1 VSVRDG
7 LKSVNWT
14 TGMLLTPDHFQRQ
27 DDFVES
33 SFRWLLRYC
42 TPGSGLVGGGVR
54 VDGAHRVLGTCDPH
68 VEVSDDG
75 ATVRVS
81 VVQARGITP
90 DGEPVEVDRGSVVS
104 GDFARGELAGA
115 TELLVYLNVTG
126 EREAD
131 PESIGRDAANPN
143 QAAARRPRLQLLLG
157 AEADEAVS
165 SLVVGRIRRAAE
177 TLHFEVDGAFI
188 PACVSVSAHS
198 ALHSAWARIH
208 AEVVHL
214 SGRFAQLHR
223 MVARYVDQVA
233 RRGVDTRTDLD
244 VLAFVERAVLA
255 LDGCAYETMDPALAP
270 ARLFREIDRAGRRV
284 ALALDLSAATQLFF
298 TTLAGTDASYA
309 VLLEEERNSLAAQRQ
324 ISPRADLRESVA
336 RADATLVRLA
346 DLCQALEG
354 KYVDYRVN
362 RSVDSLRFLLD
373 RDGDHFYMAVAT
385 PGHPQREGDLLTFVF
400 SQMSLTGRHEYR
412 VVLLGDPQGISSWQ
426 VGEELWVD
434 LRVNSASGPGKPI
447 SRTAYCEVTGQRNF
461 AVNFDT
467 PPEIATLSGLQVTV
481 HPGHRVRGAILFQRR
496 LGLAAEATAASP
508 AAPLSVEAPEPVLL
522 PAGLEPEY
530 EAEPT
535 FRAPRIKLRRAR
547 P

>member
-1 VSVRDG
+1 MRDG

-14 TGMLLTPDHFQRQ
+14 TGMLLTPDHFRRQ
-27 DDFVES
+27 DEFVEGT
-33 SFRWLLRYC
+33 FGWLFRYC

-54 VDGAHRVLGTCDPH
+54 VDGAHRILGTCDPH

-75 ATVRVS
+75 AVVRVS

-90 DGEPVEVDRGSVVS
+90 DGEPVEVDRECVVS
-104 GDFARGELAGA
+104 GDFARGELACA

-131 PESIGRDAANPN
+131 PESIGCDPANPN

-157 AEADEAVS
+157 AGADEAVS

-188 PACVSVSAHS
+188 PACVSVAAHS

-244 VLAFVERAVLA
+244 VLAFVERTVLA

-298 TTLAGTDASYA
+298 TTLAGADASYA
-309 VLLEEERNSLAAQRQ
+309 VLLEEERNSLAAQRG

-336 RADATLVRLA
+336 RTDATLVRLA

-373 RDGDHFYMAVAT
+373 RDGEHFYMAVAT

-434 LRVNSASGPGKPI
+434 LRVNSAAGPGKPI
-447 SRTAYCEVTGQRNF
+447 SRTAYCEVAGQRNF

-467 PPEIATLSGLQVTV
+467 PPEVAAISGLQVTV
-481 HPGHRVRGAILFQRR
+481 HPGHRVRGAVLFQRR
-496 LGLAAEATAASP
+496 LGLAADATAAPVVPVEVP
-508 AAPLSVEAPEPVLL
+508 APVLL
-522 PAGLEPEY
+522 PAGPDPDY

-535 FRAPRIKLRRAR
+535 FPPRIKLRRSR

>member
-1 VSVRDG
+1 MHEG
-7 LKSVNWT
+7 LISVNWT
-14 TGMLLTPDHFQRQ
+14 TGMLLTPDHFRRQ
-27 DDFVES
+27 DGFVEE
-33 SFRWLLRYC
+33 SFGWLLRYC

-54 VDGAHRVLGTCDPH
+54 MDGAQRVLGAFDPH

-81 VVQARGITP
+81 VAQARGITP
-90 DGEPVEVDRGSVVS
+90 AGEAVEVHRGCVVR
-104 GDFARGELAGA
+104 GDFPRSELPGA
-115 TELLVYLNVTG
+115 TELLVHLHVTG

-131 PESIGRDAANPN
+131 PESIGRDPANPN
-143 QAAARRPRLQLLLG
+143 QAAARRPRLRLLLG
-157 AEADEAVS
+157 AEADDAVR
-165 SLVVGRIRRAAE
+165 SLVVARIRRAAE
-177 TLHFEVDGAFI
+177 TLHFEVDGTFI
-188 PACVSVSAHS
+188 PACVSVAAHS

-223 MVARYVDQVA
+223 MAARYVDQVA

-244 VLAFVERAVLA
+244 ILAFVERAVLA

-270 ARLFREIDRAGRRV
+270 ARFFQEIDRAGRRA
-284 ALALDLSAATQLFF
+284 ALALDLSDATRLFF
-298 TTLAGTDASYA
+298 STLAASDASYG
-309 VLLEEERNSLAAQRQ
+309 VLLEEERGSLTARRQ
-324 ISPRADLRESVA
+324 LSPRADLREAVA
-336 RADATLVRLA
+336 RADAALVRLTE
-346 DLCQALEG
+346 LCQALEG

-362 RSVDSLRFLLD
+362 RSADSLRFLLD

-426 VGEELWVD
+426 VGEEMWVD
-434 LRVNSASGPGKPI
+434 LRVNSAAGPGKPI
-447 SRTAYCEVTGQRNF
+447 SRTVYCEVTGQRNF

-467 PPEIATLSGLQVTV
+467 PPEVATLSGLQVTV
-481 HPGHRVRGAILFQRR
+481 HPGHRVRGAVLFQRR
-496 LGLAAEATAASP
+496 LELAAEPPVPSVPP
-508 AAPLSVEAPEPVLL
+508 AAEPEPVL
-522 PAGLEPEY
+522 PEPEPQ
-530 EAEPT
+530 EAEPF
-535 FRAPRIKLRRAR
+535 FRAPRIRLRRTR

>member
-1 VSVRDG
+1 VRDG

-14 TGMLLTPDHFQRQ
+14 TGMLLTPDHFRRQ
-27 DDFVES
+27 DDFVEG
-33 SFRWLLRYC
+33 SFGWLLRYC

-54 VDGAHRVLGTCDPH
+54 VDGAHRMLGTCDPH

-90 DGEPVEVDRGSVVS
+90 DGEPVEVDRGCVVS

-131 PESIGRDAANPN
+131 PESIGGDTANPN

-188 PACVSVSAHS
+188 PACVSVAAHS

-233 RRGVDTRTDLD
+233 RRGVDTHTDLD

-354 KYVDYRVN
+354 STWTTASTARWT
-362 RSVDSLRFLLD
+362 R
-373 RDGDHFYMAVAT
+373 
-385 PGHPQREGDLLTFVF
+385 
-400 SQMSLTGRHEYR
+400 
-412 VVLLGDPQGISSWQ
+412 
-426 VGEELWVD
+426 
-434 LRVNSASGPGKPI
+434 SASCWTATATTSTWPSPRRGTRSARATSSPSSSRRCRSPGATSTAWCCWAIRRGSRAGRWARSCGWTCASTPPPAPGKPI
-447 SRTAYCEVTGQRNF
+447 SRTAYCEVAGQRNF

-467 PPEIATLSGLQVTV
+467 RPRSP
-481 HPGHRVRGAILFQRR
+481 R
-496 LGLAAEATAASP
+496 SP
-508 AAPLSVEAPEPVLL
+508 AC
-522 PAGLEPEY
+522 
-530 EAEPT
+530 
-535 FRAPRIKLRRAR
+535 R
-547 P
+547 

>member
-1 VSVRDG
+1 MHDG

-14 TGMLLTPDHFQRQ
+14 TGMLLTPEHFRRQ
-27 DDFVES
+27 DEFVEGA
-33 SFRWLLRYC
+33 FGWLLRYC

-54 VDGAHRVLGTCDPH
+54 VDGAQRVLGTWDPH

-90 DGEPVEVDRGSVVS
+90 GGDPVEVDRGCVVS
-104 GDFARGELAGA
+104 GDFARAELAGA
-115 TELLVYLNVTG
+115 TELLVYLHVTG
-126 EREAD
+126 ERESD

-143 QAAARRPRLQLLLG
+143 QAAARRPHLQLLLG
-157 AEADEAVS
+157 AEADDAVS

-177 TLHFEVDGAFI
+177 TLHFEVDGGFI
-188 PACVSVSAHS
+188 PSCVSVAAHS

-255 LDGCAYETMDPALAP
+255 LDGCAYETMDPALSP
-270 ARLFREIDRAGRRV
+270 ARLFQEIDRAGRRV

-298 TTLAGTDASYA
+298 STLASTDASYA
-309 VLLEEERNSLAAQRQ
+309 VLLEEERGSLAAQRQ
-324 ISPRADLRESVA
+324 LSP

-354 KYVDYRVN
+354 KYVDYRIN

-447 SRTAYCEVTGQRNF
+447 SRTTYCEIVGQRNF

-467 PPEIATLSGLQVTV
+467 PPEVATLSGLQVTV
-481 HPGHRVRGAILFQRR
+481 HPGHRVRGAVLFQRR
-496 LGLAAEATAASP
+496 LGLAVEGGPPAPAP
-508 AAPLSVEAPEPVLL
+508 AAVDVPPEPLLVAPEPH
-522 PAGLEPEY
+522 ES
-530 EAEPT
+530 EAET
-535 FRAPRIKLRRAR
+535 HFRAPRIKLRRSR

>member
-1 VSVRDG
+1 MSVREG
-7 LKSVNWT
+7 LKSVHWT

-27 DDFVES
+27 DEFVES
-33 SFRWLLRYC
+33 AFGWLLRYC

-54 VDGAHRVLGTCDPH
+54 MDGAQRVLGTWDPL

-75 ATVRVS
+75 RTVRVS

-90 DGEPVEVDRGSVVS
+90 DGAPVEVGRGCPLH
-104 GDFARGELAGA
+104 GDFPRGELAGA
-115 TELLVYLNVTG
+115 TELLVHVHVAG
-126 EREAD
+126 GREAD
-131 PESIGRDAANPN
+131 PASVGHDPANPN
-143 QAAARRPRLQLLLG
+143 QPAARRPALQLLLG
-157 AEADEAVS
+157 AEADAAVR

-188 PACVSVSAHS
+188 PACASVAAHS
-198 ALHSAWARIH
+198 ALHSAWVRIH

-223 MVARYVDQVA
+223 MVARYADQVA
-233 RRGVDTRTDLD
+233 AARRRHPRGP
-244 VLAFVERAVLA
+244 
-255 LDGCAYETMDPALAP
+255 G
-270 ARLFREIDRAGRRV
+270 RAGVRGARRPGAGRMRLRDDGPRPPSRAPLPGDRPRRPRV

-412 VVLLGDPQGISSWQ
+412 VVLLGDRRGSQLAG
-426 VGEELWVD
+426 G
-434 LRVNSASGPGKPI
+434 
-447 SRTAYCEVTGQRNF
+447 
-461 AVNFDT
+461 
-467 PPEIATLSGLQVTV
+467 
-481 HPGHRVRGAILFQRR
+481 RGAVGGPARQLRLRPRQADLAHGVLRSRR
-496 LGLAAEATAASP
+496 ASATSPSTSTRRPRSPRSP
-508 AAPLSVEAPEPVLL
+508 AC
-522 PAGLEPEY
+522 
-530 EAEPT
+530 
-535 FRAPRIKLRRAR
+535 R
-547 P
+547 